1 MISDRGRSVDCDG
14 LSTTCLALG
23 VDRGLELIKDMDGVE
38 AIFVDSEGGII
49 LSDESIP
56 FEKY

>member
-1 MISDRGRSVDCDG
+1 MEDVYKRQG